1 MCNQEENS
9 MAGKKC
15 VAYVS
20 TYTMGDKHGIKIYDV
35 DMEKGRFSEKGEIN
49 ITNSSYVTIS
59 HSRKYLYAITDTG
72 VSSYR
77 ILPDG
82 NLEFVNTA
90 STNSMRGCYLSTDY
104 EDKFL
109 FCAGYHDG
117 KITVLHL
124 DDSTGAV
131 DAITDEVFHK
141 GLGSIAERSYR
152 PHISCVKMT
161 RDNKY
166 LCAADLGIDYVNIYK
181 LDHDRGVLRQVDI
194 IRCDIDSAPRHLKFS
209 EDGRFLYIIS
219 EMKNCIDVYHY
230 HEEENVPYFD
240 HIQTIP
246 TSDKFEI
253 KGVAASAL
261 NISFDGRYILASTA
275 GDNCVSLFEINQK
288 TGELNR
294 LFYLPVSGEY
304 PKDAALFPDNRH
316 LVSLNHESDTM
327 TFFRINY
334 DENCM
339 VMNGKELKIKQA
351 NCIIFHELE

>member
-1 MCNQEENS
+1 
-9 MAGKKC
+9 MAKKY

-20 TYTMGDKHGIKIYDV
+20 TYTMKENHRGIKIYDV
-35 DMEKGRFSEKGEIN
+35 DMEHGRFTERCDII

-59 HSRKYLYAITDTG
+59 HNRKYLYAITDTG
-72 VSSYR
+72 VSSYK

-124 DDSTGAV
+124 DESCGAV

-166 LCAADLGIDYVNIYK
+166 LCAADLGIDYVNIYR
-181 LDHDRGVLRQVDI
+181 LDHERGTLRQVDI

-230 HEEENVPYFD
+230 HEEGNVPYFD
-240 HIQTIP
+240 LIQTVP
-246 TSDKFEI
+246 TSDKYNV

-261 NISFDGRYILASTA
+261 NISMDGRYILASTA
-275 GDNCVSLFEINQK
+275 GDNCVALFEINQK

-294 LFYLPVSGEY
+294 LFSLPVSGEY

-327 TFFRINY
+327 TFFRVDY
-334 DENCM
+334 ENNCI
-339 VMNGKELKIKQA
+339 VMNGKEMRVCQA
-351 NCIIFHELE
+351 NCVIFHELKE

>member
-1 MCNQEENS
+1 
-9 MAGKKC
+9 MAKKY

-20 TYTMGDKHGIKIYDV
+20 TYTMKENHRGIKIYDV
-35 DMEKGRFSEKGEIN
+35 DLEHGRFEERSDIN

-59 HSRKYLYAITDTG
+59 HNRKYLYAITDTG

-104 EDKFL
+104 DDRFL

-124 DDSTGAV
+124 DESCGAV

-181 LDHDRGVLRQVDI
+181 LDHDRGTLRQVDI

-219 EMKNCIDVYHY
+219 EMKNCIDVYNY
-230 HEEENVPYFD
+230 HEEGNVPYFD
-240 HIQTIP
+240 HIQTVP
-246 TSDKFEI
+246 TSDKFNV

-261 NISFDGRYILASTA
+261 NISFDGNYILASTA
-275 GDNCVSLFEINQK
+275 GDNCVSLFKINRD
-288 TGELNR
+288 TGELSR

-327 TFFRINY
+327 TFFRVDY
-334 DENCM
+334 ENNCI
-339 VMNGKELKIKQA
+339 VMNGKEMRVVQA
-351 NCIIFHELE
+351 NCIIFHELDA

>member
-1 MCNQEENS
+1 
-9 MAGKKC
+9 MAKKY

-20 TYTMGDKHGIKIYDV
+20 TYTRKENHRGIKIYDV
-35 DMEKGRFSEKGEIN
+35 DMEHGRFKERCDII

-59 HSRKYLYAITDTG
+59 HNRKYLYAITDTG

-124 DDSTGAV
+124 DESTGAV

-166 LCAADLGIDYVNIYK
+166 LCAADLGIDYVNIYR
-181 LDHDRGVLRQVDI
+181 LDHDRGTLRQMDI

-230 HEEENVPYFD
+230 HEEGNVPYFD
-240 HIQTIP
+240 LIQTVP
-246 TSDKFEI
+246 TSDKYNV

-261 NISFDGRYILASTA
+261 NISVDGNYILASTA
-275 GDNCVSLFEINQK
+275 GDNCVALFKIDRN

-294 LFYLPVSGEY
+294 LFSLPVSGEY

-327 TFFRINY
+327 TFFRVDYEN
-334 DENCM
+334 NCM
-339 VMNGKELKIKQA
+339 VMNGKEMRVVQA
-351 NCIIFHELE
+351 NCIIFHELDV